1 MVFNLLTIYKI
12 LNSIIA

>member
-12 LNSIIA
+12 LNSIIP